1 MNKFLGIY
9 KTDAEYDWREC
20 LILSYGIPL
29 NNKFTE
35 FDFTE
40 TLIVDLRSVSQS
52 IADYLRD
59 LTMSTD
65 IYRFKTFAEFAMT
78 RKFQSKDISVLE
90 QLYNMGS
97 TKKVPASA
105 VKIKFKDSIN
115 GEYAKTVEEIN
126 AMIQAE
132 LSQQDQAKEEE
143 VLPLTERVNREE
155 IVHGRYE
162 SKSSVEQPKTNVE
175 AEVLSLKAEVSELK
189 DMLKQ
194 LVEKPTPAKR
204 GRKPKAPAAE

>member
-35 FDFTE
+35 FDFSE

-78 RKFQSKDISVLE
+78 RKFQSKDVSVLE

-132 LSQQDQAKEEE
+132 MSQQEQAKEE

-155 IVHGRYE
+155 TVHGRYE
-162 SKSSVEQPKTNVE
+162 TKAPVEQPKTGVE

-194 LVEKPTPAKR
+194 LVEKSTPAKR